1 MISFGDRLKFALK
14 LRGVTAAALAR
25 HLGVAPQAIYQVQSG
40 KSGAMNASN
49 AAAAA
54 EFLRVPIRWLTD
66 GEGPTPSDAATTP
79 PHVPAPGSVQQKP
92 FDANVVPAPIGS
104 RRIPLLN
111 YVQAGELTEIGAS
124 FSGEAMEYLL
134 TDLRLS
140 DHSFALEIQGDSMSP
155 EFRPGDRII
164 VDREICPRPGDFVVA
179 RNGGFEATFK
189 KYRPRG
195 ISPTGGDV
203 FELVPLN
210 DDYPTLYSDRQ
221 PLIVIGT
228 MVEHRKYYRR

>member
-1 MISFGDRLKFALK
+1 MNTFGDRLKFAIK
-14 LRGVTAAALAR
+14 LRGITASDLAR
-25 HLGVAPQAIYQVQSG
+25 HLGVKPQAIYQVQSG

-54 EFLRVPIRWLTD
+54 DFLRVPIRWLTD
-66 GEGPTPSDAATTP
+66 GEGATPNAQPLDAPQPLEAT
-79 PHVPAPGSVQQKP
+79 PAA
-92 FDANVVPAPIGS
+92 FDINVVPAPMGS
-104 RRIPLLN
+104 RRIPLIN
-111 YVQAGELTEIGAS
+111 YVQAGELTEIGVS

-140 DHSFALEIQGDSMSP
+140 DYSFALEIQGDSMLP
-155 EFRPGDRII
+155 DFRPGDRII
-164 VDREICPRPGDFVVA
+164 VDREVCPRPGDFVVA

-195 ISPTGGDV
+195 ISSTGEEV

-210 DDYPTLYSDRQ
+210 EDFPTLYSDRQ

>member
-1 MISFGDRLKFALK
+1 MHTFGDRLKFAIK
-14 LRGVTAAALAR
+14 LRGTTAAALAR

-49 AAAAA
+49 AASAA

-66 GEGPTPSDAATTP
+66 GEGSTPSLLPKDT
-79 PHVPAPGSVQQKP
+79 PAPVQP
-92 FDANVVPAPIGS
+92 GPSDFDANVVPAPIGS
-104 RRIPLLN
+104 RRVPLIN
-111 YVQAGELTEIGAS
+111 YVQAGELTEIGVS

-140 DHSFALEIQGDSMSP
+140 DYSFALEIQGDSMSP

-164 VDREICPRPGDFVVA
+164 VDREVCPRPGDFVVA
-179 RNGGFEATFK
+179 RNGGYEATFK

-195 ISPTGGDV
+195 ISETGHEV

-210 DDYPTLYSDRQ
+210 EDYPTLYSERQ

>member
-1 MISFGDRLKFALK
+1 MNTFGDRLKFALK
-14 LRGVTAAALAR
+14 LRSTTASALAR

-54 EFLRVPIRWLTD
+54 EFLGVPIRWLTD
-66 GEGPTPSDAATTP
+66 GEGPTPGPLEKVSSSTAKATP
-79 PHVPAPGSVQQKP
+79 PD
-92 FDANVVPAPIGS
+92 FDINVVPATMGG
-104 RRIPLLN
+104 RRVPLIN
-111 YVQAGELTEIGAS
+111 YVQAGELTEIGIS

-140 DHSFALEIQGDSMSP
+140 DYSFALEIQGESMSP

-164 VDREICPRPGDFVVA
+164 VDREVCPRPGDFVVA

-195 ISPTGGDV
+195 ISPTGEDI

-210 DDYPTLYSDRQ
+210 EDFPTLYSERQ
-221 PLIVIGT
+221 PLVVIGT

>member
-1 MISFGDRLKFALK
+1 MNTFGDRLKFAIK
-14 LRGVTAAALAR
+14 LRGTSAAALAR
-25 HLGVAPQAIYQVQSG
+25 HLGIAPQAIYQVQSG

-49 AAAAA
+49 AASAA
-54 EFLRVPIRWLTD
+54 EFLRIPIRWLTD
-66 GEGPTPSDAATTP
+66 GEGP
-79 PHVPAPGSVQQKP
+79 VPATADTAAPPEPSP
-92 FDANVVPAPIGS
+92 SSPPSNFDCNVVPAVLGS
-104 RRIPLLN
+104 RRVPLLN
-111 YVQAGELTEIGAS
+111 YVQAGELTEIGAA

-134 TDLRLS
+134 TDLQLS
-140 DHSFALEIQGDSMSP
+140 NYAFALEIQGNSMLP
-155 EFRPGDRII
+155 EFKPGDRII
-164 VDREICPRPGDFVVA
+164 VDREVSPRPGDYVVA

-195 ISPTGGDV
+195 ISELGHEV

-210 DDYPTLYSDRQ
+210 EDYPTLFSDRQ

>member
-1 MISFGDRLKFALK
+1 MNTFGDRLKFAIK
-14 LRGVTAAALAR
+14 LRGTTAAALAR

-66 GEGPTPSDAATTP
+66 GEGPTPSAQAKSAPDAAQPTTP
-79 PHVPAPGSVQQKP
+79 AFDSNVLPAPM
-92 FDANVVPAPIGS
+92 GS
-104 RRIPLLN
+104 RRVPLID
-111 YVQAGELTEIGAS
+111 YVQAGELTEIGVS

-140 DHSFALEIQGDSMSP
+140 DYSFALEIQGESMSP

-164 VDREICPRPGDFVVA
+164 VDREVCPRPGDFVVA

-195 ISPTGGDV
+195 INAAGQDI

-210 DDYPTLYSDRQ
+210 EDFPTLYSDRQ

>member
-1 MISFGDRLKFALK
+1 MNTFGDRLKFAIK
-14 LRGVTAAALAR
+14 LRGTTAAALAR

-49 AAAAA
+49 AASAA

-66 GEGPTPSDAATTP
+66 GEGKTPSTSSSTDASDGETKE
-79 PHVPAPGSVQQKP
+79 SP
-92 FDANVVPAPIGS
+92 FDPNVVPAPIGS
-104 RRIPLLN
+104 RRIPLIN

-134 TDLRLS
+134 TDLALS
-140 DHSFALEIQGDSMSP
+140 EYSFALEIQGDSMLP
-155 EFRPGDRII
+155 EFKAGDRII
-164 VDREICPRPGDFVVA
+164 VDREVHPRPGDFVVA
-179 RNGGFEATFK
+179 RNGGYEATFK

-195 ISPTGGDV
+195 ISETGQEV

-210 DDYPTLYSDRQ
+210 DDFPTLYSDRQ

>member
-1 MISFGDRLKFALK
+1 MNTFGDRLKFAIK
-14 LRGVTAAALAR
+14 LRGITASDLAR
-25 HLGVAPQAIYQVQSG
+25 HLGVKPQAIYQVQSG

-49 AAAAA
+49 AAATA

-66 GEGPTPSDAATTP
+66 GEGPAPREAQQSVPDVSNGPSSD
-79 PHVPAPGSVQQKP
+79 
-92 FDANVVPAPIGS
+92 FDTNVVPAPIGS
-104 RRIPLLN
+104 RRIPLIN
-111 YVQAGELTEIGAS
+111 YVQAGELTEIGVS

-140 DHSFALEIQGDSMSP
+140 DYSFALEIQGDSMSP

-164 VDREICPRPGDFVVA
+164 VDREVCPRPGDFVVA
-179 RNGGFEATFK
+179 RNGGYEATFK

-195 ISPTGGDV
+195 ISETGKEV

-210 DDYPTLYSDRQ
+210 EDYPTLYSERQ